1 MPWLFFAYPLLA
13 HVATLLHS
21 ERLAWLAMTV
31 LFAVPLWAGLRRGK
45 GLAWLCLL
53 IVMAVLYACATNGM
67 TRYLMYLPP
76 VLLPSLVLWVFARSL
91 RRGEMPLVTRIA
103 TQIRGSLP
111 APLIP
116 YTRKVTQ
123 CWVLLLAI
131 LALSSACLA
140 VFATPEL
147 WSLMTNIV
155 QYLVLASAFLGEYLY
170 RRLRFRDLEHESFA
184 ALVAALFKTRMV

>member
-13 HVATLLHS
+13 HLATLIHS

-31 LFAVPLWAGLRRGK
+31 FFAVPLWPGLSRGS

-53 IVMAVLYACATNGM
+53 VVMAMLYACAINGM

-76 VLLPSLVLWVFARSL
+76 VLLPSLVLWIFARSL
-91 RRGEMPLVTRIA
+91 RSGEIPLVTRIA

-111 APLIP
+111 APLVL
-116 YTRKVTQ
+116 YTRRVTQ
-123 CWVLLLAI
+123 FWVLLLAV
-131 LALSSACLA
+131 LALSSVCLA
-140 VFATPEL
+140 VFATPEF

-155 QYLVLASAFLGEYLY
+155 QYLVLGGAFLGEYGY
-170 RRLRFRDLEHESFA
+170 RRLRFRELEHESFA
-184 ALVAALFKTRMV
+184 ALVTALFKTRMV